1 VERAVRDGI
10 DASGSVLHLGV
21 HSFVPVLGNR
31 VREVDVGI
39 LYDPGRQPEKTIA
52 RAWLKAAR
60 KRLPGLRILA
70 NRPYRGVSDGLTT
83 ALRRT
88 LPEARYSG
96 PELEVGQA
104 LLGAGEAGPLAEAF
118 AEALR
123 EAVGR

>member
-10 DASGSVLHLGV
+10 DVSGSVLHVGV

-31 VREVDVGI
+31 VRDVDIGI
-39 LYDPGRQPEKTIA
+39 LYDPGRRPEKELA

-60 KRLPGLRILA
+60 TRLPGLRILA

-104 LLGAGEAGPLAEAF
+104 LLGAGQAGPLADAL
-118 AEALR
+118 AGALR
-123 EAVGR
+123 EAVGQ